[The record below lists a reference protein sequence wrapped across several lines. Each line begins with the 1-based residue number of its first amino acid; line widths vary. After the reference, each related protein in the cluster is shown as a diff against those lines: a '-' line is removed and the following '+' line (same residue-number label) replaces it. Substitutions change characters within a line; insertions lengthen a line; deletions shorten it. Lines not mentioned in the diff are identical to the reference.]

1 MLFVIRFLPMI
12 DAIKKVMLAGVG
24 AAAISTEKAE
34 KALNELV
41 EKGKLSASD
50 AKEAAQTLAND
61 GKKEFEE
68 ASKSLESRF
77 DSMLKSLGRGQ
88 AERIEKL
95 ELTVAA
101 LELRLGELEAMQ
113 STEGPE

>member
-1 MLFVIRFLPMI
+1 MI

-50 AKEAAQTLAND
+50 AREAAKKLADD
-61 GKKEFEE
+61 GKQEFEE

-77 DSMLKSLGRGQ
+77 DAMLEKLGRGQ
-88 AERIEKL
+88 SERIEGLETKL
-95 ELTVAA
+95 AA
-101 LELRLGELEAMQ
+101 VEARLAELEGKGSA
-113 STEGPE
+113 EAAD

>member
-1 MLFVIRFLPMI
+1 MI

-41 EKGKLSASD
+41 EKGKLSATD
-50 AKEAAQTLAND
+50 AKDAAKKLADD
-61 GKKEFEE
+61 GKQEFEE

-77 DSMLKSLGRGQ
+77 DSMLSKLGRGQ
-88 AERIEKL
+88 QERIESL
-95 ELTVAA
+95 ETK
-101 LELRLGELEAMQ
+101 LEAMEARLAELE
-113 STEGPE
+113 SKAPA